1 MEFKLN
7 IGKNSLK
14 NGSVSNAD
22 LAAQRNSI
30 NEALAR
36 FGIAESDPVYVRP
49 HGRLLFG
56 LDLTA
61 SREPSLMQARL
72 ATASMFKAVAAIGN
86 IKVKFAW
93 YRGEH
98 ECKVGRWHDDA
109 EFLCRSMRNLACESG
124 CTQIGRILRL
134 ALSESEKLSALVF
147 VGDHCHDELEALPEL
162 ARELGRKSI
171 PIFIFHECKDNDRQA
186 IESKPMFKKLA
197 ELSSGAYVNFK
208 PNSGKVLRELLSNV
222 AVFSAAGSEGF
233 KRMPFAWTKEARN
246 LQGQLRSMLGDGE
259 STKR

>member
-72 ATASMFKAVAAIGN
+72 ATASMFKAVAAIGT
-86 IKVKFAW
+86 IKVK
-93 YRGEH
+93 
-98 ECKVGRWHDDA
+98 
-109 EFLCRSMRNLACESG
+109 FLCRSMRNLACESG